1 MQIPDE
7 VSSPKREGPGGPARS
22 LLERCLEGVQ
32 APTVQGQTS
41 EGLPLMVALSI
52 AVHDHR
58 DARVL
63 GAVRRSIT
71 GSPRGAPTPPMS
83 SRPHHSHPHSGHSGH
98 GGHGGGVPHL
108 AGAASQE
115 YRAAPR
121 EIVATVIALDS
132 AFTASMVLPV
142 KLPTVAMLDKESAE
156 VRPSPSQPPHLSPY
170 FHPYLSPY
178 LSPCQEVRRSP
189 PQPPHPDPPAPLS
202 PSHT

>member
-1 MQIPDE
+1 MPLSPPPTPRGTLQIPDE
-7 VSSPKREGPGGPARS
+7 VSSPKSEGPGGPARS
-22 LLERCLEGVQ
+22 MLERCLEGVH

-41 EGLPLMVALSI
+41 EGRPLMVALSI

-63 GAVRRSIT
+63 GAVRRSVT

-83 SRPHHSHPHSGHSGH
+83 SRPHHSHPHSGHG
-98 GGHGGGVPHL
+98 GGHSGGLPPL

-156 VRPSPSQPPHLSPY
+156 VRPSPSQPPHLSPS
-170 FHPYLSPY
+170 FHPYLRPCL
-178 LSPCQEVRRSP
+178 LSRSASESS
-189 PQPPHPDPPAPLS
+189 PAP
-202 PSHT
+202 PP